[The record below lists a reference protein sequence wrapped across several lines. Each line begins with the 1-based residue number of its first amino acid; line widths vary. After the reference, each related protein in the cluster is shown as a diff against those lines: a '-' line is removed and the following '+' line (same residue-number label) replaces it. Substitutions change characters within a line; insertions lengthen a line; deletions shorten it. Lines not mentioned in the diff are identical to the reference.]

1 MKVNFE
7 VYYMKLVY
15 VAVFI
20 LSFLVG
26 GIFLYLSPMEYKTV
40 VVYPTPSNLERIQY
54 KDNADNC
61 FQFSARLVDCGNDAK
76 KIPVQ

>member
-1 MKVNFE
+1 MKI
-7 VYYMKLVY
+7 VYLIAFV
-15 VAVFI
+15 

-26 GIFLYLSPMEYKTV
+26 AVFLYLSPMEYKTI
-40 VVYPTPSNLERIQY
+40 VVYPTPSNLKQIQY

-61 FQFSARLVDCGNDAK
+61 FQFSAKLVDCKNAK

>member
-1 MKVNFE
+1 
-7 VYYMKLVY
+7 MKLIY

-26 GIFLYLSPMEYKTV
+26 ALFVYLSPLEYKTI
-40 VVYPTPSNLERIQY
+40 VVYPTPSNLEQVQY
-54 KDNADNC
+54 KDHANNC
-61 FQFSARLVDCGNDAK
+61 FQFSAKLVDCGINSK

>member
-1 MKVNFE
+1 MKI
-7 VYYMKLVY
+7 VYLI
-15 VAVFI
+15 AFL

-26 GIFLYLSPMEYKTV
+26 AVFLYLSPMEYKTV
-40 VVYPTPSNLERIQY
+40 VVYPTPSNLKQIQY

-61 FQFSARLVDCGNDAK
+61 FQFSAKLVDCKNTK